1 MPNYLTCIR
10 ALLVIL
16 LLLSPLA
23 SADVVCDGVDDDLTT
38 GVALSSF
45 LSATTG
51 TLEVWYKPTGTASA
65 GFGSP
70 DCYPGEFLLGD
81 MSSGGATHLS
91 ISRNGNLSSTDRLC
105 VWNDDGGFDQIVST
119 YTVDTWTHLVWVHT
133 GGNLLM
139 YKDGA
144 LVSSTASGNTTA
156 LTAEVRM
163 CNGAP
168 AGSAIGEGVFA
179 RAALYS
185 VALSANQ
192 IEVLGK
198 SRLQRV
204 SPIAASAAWDF
215 SRCADGA
222 SCNTVAFTDRS
233 GNGRTLTASGTTGAA
248 ASAIGYPWGVE

>member
-1 MPNYLTCIR
+1 MCTKFFL
-10 ALLVIL
+10 AFL
-16 LLLSPLA
+16 LLAVSLCH
-23 SADVVCDGVDDDLTT
+23 ADVVCDGVDDDLTT

-65 GFGSP
+65 GFGSA

-91 ISRNGNLSSTDRLC
+91 ISRNGNLSSTDRVC

-119 YTVDTWTHLVWVHT
+119 YSVNTWTHLVWVHT

-144 LVSSTASGNTTA
+144 LVSSTASGNTID
-156 LTAEVRM
+156 LTAQVRM

-168 AGSAIGEGVFA
+168 AGTAIGEGVFA
-179 RAALYS
+179 RAAVYN

-204 SPIAASAAWDF
+204 SPIAATALWDF

-222 SCNTVAFTDRS
+222 SCNTVGFVDRS
-233 GNGRTLTASGTTGAA
+233 GNNRTLTAAGTTGAA